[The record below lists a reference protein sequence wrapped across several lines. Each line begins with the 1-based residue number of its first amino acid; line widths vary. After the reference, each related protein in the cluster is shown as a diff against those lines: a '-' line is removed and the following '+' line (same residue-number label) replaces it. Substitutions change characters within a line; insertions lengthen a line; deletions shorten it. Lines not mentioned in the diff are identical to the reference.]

1 MVLTAGCAPN
11 QQKAATKQT
20 NTLPSGNIAQSANS
34 TTTNR
39 TSSGAS
45 GRSPAAAKS
54 VVSSETSASTQ
65 PVATKY
71 GWKFVDL
78 RNFGKNAIIN
88 GLSLKNGGEI
98 QLTIRHDTMF
108 PNGAMAFSKTFY
120 TATYHPS
127 TNVAVE
133 TGTVAS
139 HSQKEYSGPIVL
151 NFPMDF
157 PRTFQNQTVSLTDKG
172 VRLAAWPT
180 SILLYGSA
188 ANPQT
193 SSPGALDNQIIG
205 QTGNNL
211 WVALKGPQ
219 YPPLYPQQGP
229 LLWGFRYWNRLV
241 ELNVNTGS
249 AVVYTIPRTYSL
261 YHSESL
267 STNSLVVPSFLQEG
281 QDVFVSVGSWMGE
294 FPVTPPSSQNSTR
307 ITSGNVTQ
315 VTSRILI
322 PPPANYV
329 PDQAQEAMNELSTL
343 SQQEAMSLASYW
355 DTVLGATVP
364 GVPPYKDYQDG
375 KQQTWNTDPVIENH
389 GSLPSGLVWA
399 MEFPLS
405 QSDPMFV
412 KRKAIELS
420 ILQMLQSSLN
430 ADAIGIVPK
439 SSAQVKAQFSG
450 HPPLALPGF
459 QVRNNLYWPAQ

>member
-1 MVLTAGCAPN
+1 M
-11 QQKAATKQT
+11 
-20 NTLPSGNIAQSANS
+20 
-34 TTTNR
+34 
-39 TSSGAS
+39 GAS
-45 GRSPAAAKS
+45 GNSPAAATS
-54 VVSSETSASTQ
+54 VAPSETSASTQ
-65 PVATKY
+65 TVSTKY

-78 RNFGKNAIIN
+78 HNFGQNAIID

-98 QLTIRHDTMF
+98 QMTIRHDMMF
-108 PNGAMAFSKTFY
+108 PNGAMTFSKTFY
-120 TATYHPS
+120 TATYNPS
-127 TNVAVE
+127 TNVAIE
-133 TGTVAS
+133 TGTVVS
-139 HSQKEYSGPIVL
+139 HPQKKYSGPIAL
-151 NFPMDF
+151 NFPATF
-157 PRTFQNQTVSLTDKG
+157 PRKFQTQTVSVTDKG
-172 VRLAAWPT
+172 VMLSAWPT
-180 SILLYGSA
+180 SIPLYGSA

-241 ELNVNTGS
+241 ELNMNTGT

-261 YHSESL
+261 YQSESL
-267 STNSLVVPSFLQEG
+267 STNSLVVPSFLLEG
-281 QDVFVSVGSWMGE
+281 QNVFVSVGSWMGE
-294 FPVTPPSSQNSTR
+294 FPVTPPSSRNSKG
-307 ITSGNVTQ
+307 ITSGNVTK

-322 PPPANYV
+322 TPPANYV
-329 PDQAQEAMNELSTL
+329 PDQAQAAMNELSTL

-355 DTVLGATVP
+355 DTVVGATVP

-389 GSLPSGLVWA
+389 GSLPSSLVWA

-405 QSDPMFV
+405 QCDPMFV

-420 ILQMLQSSLN
+420 ILHMLQSSLN

-439 SSAQVKAQFSG
+439 SPAQVQAQFSG

-459 QVRNNLYWPAQ
+459 QVRNNLYWPVQ